1 MVQYM
6 YRTRV
11 RTVAAGGIIDD
22 SGRYLA
28 VMGRLPVQPGDM
40 VYTDGN
46 VVYGHSPLKE
56 GRHTKV
62 LSGIPIAIVGKEGN
76 AFILKY
82 QGYISSS
89 GVFHEYKFAKPP
101 LSYIVN
107 NTNRIVKERATGDV
121 LDAFLSSNNDYYTTK
136 YSAYTYSG
144 DLPLNGLYE
153 IEGKCIK
160 NDTHYNDYI
169 AVMKNGSEVDQ
180 IDFLQFFEPFYSEIM
195 EIYHWYCQEL
205 KDDEAYIYKS
215 AQESPNPLISFS
227 MTAGHGFMFQSEDA
241 SEWDAIVGIHYIAYL
256 DPYARFRKDLIGFIL
271 AHFNQ
276 DGLVEVIEKDIQE
289 GIPEIPNR
297 LITSISDTTIKY
309 IRYPQK
315 NTWTPDGKVLLNA
328 TMEER
333 RIISDFPIWG
343 GYRCNITFNSRY
355 IDKIEVRDKNN
366 QVIFYD
372 SGGITPPY
380 YRYYQRT
387 TMENDEYPIGY
398 DDYGIFH
405 KVDGNETGYVY
416 YSYLTRKR
424 QVYRF
429 PIPIVKRLNSEMYLV
444 GIPYESYTYLFS
456 NGKKYYMDIP
466 GYLLN
471 MRFEKMTNINNA
483 RGGNPTE
490 QEEEVQQ

>member
-1 MVQYM
+1 M
-6 YRTRV
+6 
-11 RTVAAGGIIDD
+11 
-22 SGRYLA
+22 
-28 VMGRLPVQPGDM
+28 
-40 VYTDGN
+40 
-46 VVYGHSPLKE
+46 
-56 GRHTKV
+56 
-62 LSGIPIAIVGKEGN
+62 
-76 AFILKY
+76 
-82 QGYISSS
+82 
-89 GVFHEYKFAKPP
+89 
-101 LSYIVN
+101 
-107 NTNRIVKERATGDV
+107 
-121 LDAFLSSNNDYYTTK
+121 
-136 YSAYTYSG
+136 
-144 DLPLNGLYE
+144 PLNGLYE

-160 NDTHYNDYI
+160 DDTHYNDYI

-180 IDFLQFFEPFYSEIM
+180 IDFLQFFEPFYNEIM
-195 EIYHWYCQEL
+195 EIYCWYCQEL

-227 MTAGHGFMFQSEDA
+227 MTAGNGFMFQSEDA
-241 SEWDAIVGIHYIAYL
+241 SEWDAIVGIEYIAYL
-256 DPYARFRKDLIGFIL
+256 DPTYNMVEEIRDDNYEVVTRNAYARFRKDLIGFIL

-297 LITSISDTTIKY
+297 LITRISDTTIKY

-315 NTWTPDGKVLLNA
+315 NTWTSDGKVLLSA
-328 TMEER
+328 TMEENYLPFDGIKQIR

-355 IDKIEVRDKNN
+355 VDKIEVRDKNN

-372 SGGITPPY
+372 SGGIILPY

-398 DDYGIFH
+398 DDSGIFH
-405 KVDGNETGYVY
+405 KVGGNETGYVY

-429 PIPIVKRLNSEMYLV
+429 PIPIVTKLNSETYLV
-444 GIPYESYTYLFS
+444 GIPYESYIYLFS